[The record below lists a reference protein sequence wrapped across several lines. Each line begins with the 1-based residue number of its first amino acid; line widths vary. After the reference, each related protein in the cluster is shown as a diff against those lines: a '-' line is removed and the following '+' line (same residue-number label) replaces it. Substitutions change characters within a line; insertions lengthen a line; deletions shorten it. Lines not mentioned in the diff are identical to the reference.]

1 MNFLHPGIAFAAVAA
16 IALPIIIHLL
26 FRRRRIPVDWA
37 AMELLREAVRRTNRR
52 LQVEQW
58 LVLALRA
65 LAVLCV
71 GLGIAVPFF
80 GQGGMLGDEPRTWI
94 VVVDDG
100 TTSGLR
106 IGSETELGRVRD
118 EAMKLLAE
126 RGARDRVGIVLAST
140 PPRVVLAPTGDAG
153 VIERELR
160 AIAPSESP
168 SDLRGALSLARDVI
182 LSEAASRESSM
193 PAQIVLA
200 SAFRAG
206 SLGASLASLEGGAEG
221 ANGAGA
227 AAASGG
233 GVVAD
238 VVADGPK
245 VEDGPRIEIVALPP
259 ARDVPGDVHVADVE
273 ARAAP
278 VGGTVSVRAVLTRQ
292 GASLESGRTEVRVAG
307 EGFAAVQP
315 RAVSWERGQGEAIVE
330 FQLAPLAA
338 GAAES
343 RRAAIEVRLDDDA
356 LKPGNA
362 AWTVVD
368 VRAEVEVGVIGRR
381 GALDAADLDRIP
393 ASLWVSR
400 ALSPAVGSGMRVQD
414 IDPGACDARALLG
427 LDAVVIARPDLLS
440 QASADAL
447 GAFVRAGGV
456 AVVLPTG
463 ESRAQSWGA
472 MLLPRLGVTL
482 EVAAEAVDAAE
493 PRLLAEEQ
501 PASRILA
508 SIRPELPALVAP
520 VTVGRSVQIERSSA
534 GEIVLAFADGAP
546 FVVAQAAMTP
556 EQQSRGLVVL
566 FAAAPELAWTN
577 LPVKPLMVPLFQE
590 TVRTALQ
597 MSAAGDS
604 IAVGARVRA
613 EPGTRLAAGDGSVV
627 VIEKDGM
634 SSEPVRAAGVLRGDG
649 GSVLAV
655 NQPATSLVLAPL
667 GDDAV
672 RAAFRGIGSVRI
684 AQLAE
689 GEDAGAVAEA
699 AREREARAGTNKTAR
714 LAFVLLVVA
723 LAALLF
729 EGFLSR
735 VFSHA
740 SLERAGRSDGVVATV
755 GRVRPRGGAGV
766 RPQGGERVTV
776 GGGR

>member
-1 MNFLHPGIAFAAVAA
+1 MNFLHPGIALAAVGA

-37 AMELLREAVRRTNRR
+37 AMDLLREAVRRTNRR
-52 LQVEQW
+52 LKVEQW

-71 GLGIAVPFF
+71 GLGLAVPFI
-80 GQGGMLGDEPRTWI
+80 GQGGVLGDDPRVWM

-106 IGSETELGRVRD
+106 SGSETELGRVRD
-118 EAMKLLAE
+118 EAFKLIAE

-140 PPRVVLAPTGDAG
+140 PPRVLLAPTGDGAT
-153 VIERELR
+153 VERELR
-160 AIAPSESP
+160 SIVPSESP
-168 SDLRGALSLARDVI
+168 SDLRAALSLARDAI
-182 LSEAASRESSM
+182 LSEGAKASGSR

-206 SLGASLASLEGGAEG
+206 SLGA
-221 ANGAGA
+221 
-227 AAASGG
+227 AAASIDADAQA
-233 GVVAD
+233 GVAAD
-238 VVADGPK
+238 PDDRGQK
-245 VEDGPRIEIVALPP
+245 FEIVALPP
-259 ARDVPGDVHVADVE
+259 VRDVPGDVHVSEVE
-273 ARAAP
+273 ARLAP
-278 VGGTVSVRAVLTRQ
+278 VGGTVSVRTVLTRQ
-292 GASLESGRTEVRVAG
+292 GASLEAGRTEVRVSG
-307 EGFAAVQP
+307 DGFAAVQP
-315 RAVSWERGQGEAIVE
+315 RSVAWDRGQSEATVE
-330 FQLAPLAA
+330 FQLVPLAA
-338 GAAES
+338 GASES

-368 VRAEVEVGVIGRR
+368 VRDEVEVGVIGRR
-381 GALDAADLDRIP
+381 GALDASDLDRIP

-400 ALSPAVGSGMRVQD
+400 ALSPAIGSGMRVRD
-414 IDPGACDARALLG
+414 IDPAACDARGLVG

-440 QASADAL
+440 QAAADAL

-456 AVVLPTG
+456 AVVLPAG

-472 MLLPRLGVTL
+472 MLLPRLGVAL

-493 PRLLAEEQ
+493 PRILAEEQ

-508 SIRPELPALVAP
+508 SIRPELAALTVP
-520 VTVGRSVQIERSSA
+520 VTVSRSVSIDGATA
-534 GEIVLAFADGAP
+534 GDVVLAFADGAP
-546 FVVAQAAMTP
+546 FVVAQASA
-556 EQQSRGLVVL
+556 EVDGRSGGLVVL
-566 FAAAPELAWTN
+566 FASAPELAWTN

-597 MSAAGDS
+597 LSAAGDE
-604 IAVGARVRA
+604 IAVGARVRG
-613 EPGTRLAAGDGSVV
+613 EPGSRFAASDGSVV
-627 VIEKDGM
+627 VVEEGGASIE
-634 SSEPVRAAGVLRGDG
+634 PIRAAGVLRGDG

-655 NQPATSLVLAPL
+655 NQPASSLALAPL
-667 GDDAV
+667 GEDAV
-672 RAAFRGIGSVRI
+672 RAAFRGAGSVRI
-684 AQLAE
+684 AELAE
-689 GEDAGAVAEA
+689 AGEEGDAAAES
-699 AREREARAGTNKTAR
+699 AREREARAGANQTAR
-714 LAFVLLVVA
+714 IAFLLLVTA

-735 VFSHA
+735 LFSHA
-740 SLERAGRSDGVVATV
+740 SLERAGRSDGFVATV
-755 GRVRPRGGAGV
+755 GRVRPRGGAGL
-766 RPQGGERVTV
+766 RPSASDRVPV